1 MGDVE
6 ERGREVD
13 AAGLPAH
20 GCERLVGEVGGRGQR
35 QRARVD
41 EMVDRARRQVGRRR
55 GVEAA
60 LAPVMREGGAEDV
73 ARADLEH
80 AGGSISGHRD
90 GVATRPVD
98 GRARAA
104 TLDHDHVGR
113 VQGENGLACGRPLL
127 ARRPLRLP
135 SFRTTARAS
144 ARDPL
149 ARNGTTSSPCGSW
162 TARSADTTASPSTKP
177 KRSTTR
183 PSTERAGCRVGTP
196 GRSVAGDRAW
206 K

>member
-1 MGDVE
+1 MTGGARFGDVV
-6 ERGREVD
+6 RE
-13 AAGLPAH
+13 
-20 GCERLVGEVGGRGQR
+20 
-35 QRARVD
+35 
-41 EMVDRARRQVGRRR
+41 ARRRKRWSQ
-55 GVEAA
+55 EA
-60 LAPVMREGGAEDV
+60 LAAA
-73 ARADLEH
+73 AR
-80 AGGSISGHRD
+80 ISEKTVR
-90 GVATRPVD
+90 
-98 GRARAA
+98 
-104 TLDHDHVGR
+104 
-113 VQGENGLACGRPLL
+113 
-127 ARRPLRLP
+127 
-135 SFRTTARAS
+135 RAS